1 MLQLW
6 CNILECHR
14 SPDSPEVLRMACAE
28 ALCVAGVPVMSLR
41 DHSKAI
47 AKRCEQWLCQQI
59 KKSEEQKIRMV

>member
-6 CNILECHR
+6 CNVLECHR

-28 ALCVAGVPVMSLR
+28 ALCAAGVPVMSLR

-47 AKRCEQWLCQQI
+47 AKRCESSYVNRSVKNL
-59 KKSEEQKIRMV
+59 KNRK